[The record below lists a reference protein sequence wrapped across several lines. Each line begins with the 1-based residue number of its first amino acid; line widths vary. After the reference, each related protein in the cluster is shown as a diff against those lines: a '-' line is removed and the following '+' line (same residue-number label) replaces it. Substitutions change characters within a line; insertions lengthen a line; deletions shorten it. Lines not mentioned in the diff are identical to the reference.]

1 MRTQKGRCATLDM
14 KDLNT
19 TTPRIW
25 CATVIFHQMICNYW
39 IMKASILLLLLSPIG
54 PTSAAAGF
62 VTNLVPARTMSP
74 SSYALTME
82 LPKPENWAPFKQA
95 ERPMQKK
102 NQHFKSRPLVDFQ
115 KDLEAGKVRYVTTLI
130 LFRLFLD
137 ILNLTHYIML
147 LLDHLLHLMVPPLRA
162 QHLCKVIYSL
172 SCLPSSELKWES
184 CARRRFQ
191 WV

>member
-1 MRTQKGRCATLDM
+1 MMCGRRGNPFGRTRCRWEL
-14 KDLNT
+14 KNGGV
-19 TTPRIW
+19 PRLTWKISTQQLLVFG
-25 CATVIFHQMICNYW
+25 ATVIVHQMICHYW

-82 LPKPENWAPFKQA
+82 LPKPENWEPFKQAKLKA

-130 LFRLFLD
+130 LFRLFWD
-137 ILNLTHYIML
+137 ILNLTH
-147 LLDHLLHLMVPPLRA
+147 
-162 QHLCKVIYSL
+162 
-172 SCLPSSELKWES
+172 
-184 CARRRFQ
+184 
-191 WV
+191 